1 MKILFF
7 IFLYNQG
14 VFHLE
19 AFQVKLA
26 VTVRG
31 VLGVGSVV
39 AKVTTQKSPVEVAA
53 EAATQVGRVLPLSA
67 HLVYL
72 IRHAQALA
80 LQLDRLGRVV
90 VVIPVIPDRDHRL
103 RLRP

>member
-1 MKILFF
+1 MKIVFF

-14 VFHLE
+14 GFHLE

-39 AKVTTQKSPVEVAA
+39 AKVTTQKNPVEVAA
-53 EAATQVGRVLPLSA
+53 KAAT
-67 HLVYL
+67 
-72 IRHAQALA
+72 
-80 LQLDRLGRVV
+80 DRLDRVV